1 MEESVIDT
9 LVSLQEIDRRN
20 RERSLKIEAIE
31 RTAADLDAERTA
43 KQTEV
48 DAVRASAD
56 ATGVQRRE
64 LEAVLQEE
72 ERRLK
77 ERRMR
82 LTRIR
87 NDKEHEAAQREIDG
101 LKELSS
107 RHEEELITL
116 MEQTESVDGGLKEV
130 EAELQEILDR
140 IEAHN
145 SESDGQVE
153 ALGKEIEAEK
163 AERERVAGLLK
174 PNVRKRYETVFSR
187 RSGLAVVEMSHD
199 ICSGCNMSIPPQMA
213 NEIRKGKSLID
224 CPSCQRILFWRIDS
238 DEASVG

>member
-1 MEESVIDT
+1 MDESVIDT
-9 LVSLQEIDRRN
+9 LVNLQEIDFRN
-20 RERSLKIEAIE
+20 RERTLKIEEIE
-31 RTAADLDAERTA
+31 KTSADLAAEHAA
-43 KQTEV
+43 KQGEV
-48 DAVRASAD
+48 DVARSNAD
-56 ATGVQRRE
+56 STGVQRRE

-77 ERRMR
+77 DRRMR

-116 MEQTESVDGGLKEV
+116 LEQTESVDGGLKVV
-130 EAELQEILDR
+130 EEELQAIADR
-140 IEAHN
+140 IQAHAE
-145 SESDGQVE
+145 ESKGRVQS
-153 ALGKEIEAEK
+153 LQQEIESEK

-174 PNVRKRYETVFSR
+174 PNIRKRYETVFAR
-187 RSGLAVVEMSHD
+187 RAGVAVVEMKSD
-199 ICSGCNMSIPPQMA
+199 ICSGCNMAVPPQMA
-213 NEIRKGKSLID
+213 NEIRKGQTLHA
-224 CPSCQRILFWRIDS
+224 CPSCQRILFWRIDG

>member
-1 MEESVIDT
+1 MIDT
-9 LVSLQEIDRRN
+9 LVNLQEIDQRN
-20 RERSLKIEAIE
+20 RERGLKIEEIKQQ
-31 RTAADLDAERTA
+31 AADLAAEREA

-48 DAVRASAD
+48 DAVRANAD
-56 ATGVQRRE
+56 STGVQRRE

-77 ERRMR
+77 DRRMR

-116 MEQTESVDGGLKEV
+116 LEQSESVDGGLRSV
-130 EAELQEILDR
+130 EEEL
-140 IEAHN
+140 
-145 SESDGQVE
+145 
-153 ALGKEIEAEK
+153 KEIEDRAKAHDDESRGQVDQLEQEIQSEQ

-174 PNVRKRYETVFSR
+174 PNVRKRYEQVFSR
-187 RSGLAVVEMSHD
+187 RAGLAVVEMIKD
-199 ICSGCNMSIPPQMA
+199 ICKGCNMAVPPQMA
-213 NEIRKGKSLID
+213 NEIRKGQSLIA
-224 CPSCQRILFWRIDS
+224 CPSCQRILFWRIDG

>member
-1 MEESVIDT
+1 MDDSVIDT
-9 LVSLQEIDRRN
+9 LVNLQEIDRRN
-20 RERSLKIEAIE
+20 RERSLKIEAIQS
-31 RTAADLDAERTA
+31 TSADLEAERAA
-43 KQTEV
+43 KQSEV
-48 DAVRASAD
+48 DAVRANAD

-101 LKELSS
+101 LKEMSS

-130 EAELQEILDR
+130 EAELQAIVER

-145 SESDGQVE
+145 AESDGQIE
-153 ALGKEIEAEK
+153 ALDQEIESEQ

-174 PNVRKRYETVFSR
+174 PNVRKRYETVFAR
-187 RSGLAVVEMSHD
+187 REGVAVVEMAAD
-199 ICSGCNMSIPPQMA
+199 ICTGCNMAVPPQMA
-213 NEIRKGKSLID
+213 NEIRKGKSLIA

>member
-1 MEESVIDT
+1 MDESVIDT
-9 LVSLQEIDRRN
+9 LVNLQDIDRRN
-20 RERSLKIEAIE
+20 RERSLKIEEIE
-31 RTAADLDAERTA
+31 QQAADLEAEHAT
-43 KQTEV
+43 KLSEV
-48 DAVRASAD
+48 EAIRASAD

-77 ERRMR
+77 DRRMR

-107 RHEEELITL
+107 RHEDELITIL
-116 MEQTESVDGGLKEV
+116 EQSESVDGGLKEI
-130 EAELQEILDR
+130 EEELQGIADR
-140 IEAHN
+140 LKAHAD
-145 SESDGQVE
+145 ESAGQVE
-153 ALGKEIEAEK
+153 GLRKEIESEK
-163 AERERVAGLLK
+163 AERERVAGMLK

-187 RSGLAVVEMSHD
+187 RQGLAVVEMVRD
-199 ICSGCNMSIPPQMA
+199 ICTGCNMSIPPQMA
-213 NEIRKGKSLID
+213 NDIRKGKGLID
-224 CPSCQRILFWRIDS
+224 CPSCQRILFWRIES